1 MGCTRCG
8 TDLKAIQLVVKDL
21 IRQMIDDGKLQEGLT
36 DCQNRRLWRDA
47 RMVTCDAVSDV
58 VCQMYEQGELCV
70 REPVALT
77 YDPAEDTLTIV
88 LSDNSTVSTV
98 LGFKESHLSD
108 VSYNQQTK
116 VATFKMSD
124 NSEFTLSLGD
134 FIGRSDLGRGLVV
147 NGGKVNVSTDGTTI
161 TINQHGALTAN
172 TTSYVDVFGDSY
184 ITAF

>member
-1 MGCTRCG
+1 MACGGCNTSMGLT
-8 TDLKAIQLVVKDL
+8 KDQVENL
-21 IRQMIDDGKLQEGLT
+21 INKFLDEGKLQEGLT
-36 DCQNRRLWRDA
+36 DCQNRRLWRDT

-77 YDPAEDTLTIV
+77 YDPAKDTLTIV
-88 LSDNSTVSTV
+88 LSDSSTVSTV
-98 LGFKESHLSD
+98 LGIKESHLSD

-134 FIGRSDLGRGLVV
+134 FIGRSDLGRGLVMK
-147 NGGKVNVSTDGTTI
+147 GGKVDVSTDGTTI
-161 TINQHGALTAN
+161 TIDQHGVLTAN
-172 TTSYVDVFGDSY
+172 TTSYVDVFGDPY